1 MYVAAHLCVYVYT
14 VCCTYVHTYIHAR
27 LLPPADNQTN
37 NTFTLSLSLC
47 LPYFPQP
54 VVRITHEHA
63 TCIYLF
69 VCYYSIGT
77 CIIYIYMH
85 TYVRAP
91 VSMWTRERCV
101 YNIDGWVGVCVL
113 FVPGTGVGGEGV
125 QGGRI
130 VDDENG
136 YRAS

>member
-1 MYVAAHLCVYVYT
+1 MY
-14 VCCTYVHTYIHAR
+14 
-27 LLPPADNQTN
+27 
-37 NTFTLSLSLC
+37 
-47 LPYFPQP
+47 
-54 VVRITHEHA
+54 
-63 TCIYLF
+63 
-69 VCYYSIGT
+69 
-77 CIIYIYMH
+77 

-136 YRAS
+136 YRASWNLNRLIVATKVVVTSLLLSLSRGPLHTQPGDI